1 MTPLLSKSRFQYGLQ
16 CLKRLYLECYHRE
29 LADPVDA
36 GLQARFDT
44 GAAVGKLARQRFPNG
59 RLIEKTHLEHDQ
71 AVGTTQALLADPGV
85 PALYEAAFTFQG
97 IRTRI
102 DVLKRNGPR
111 AFDLVEVKSSTKVK
125 PEHVTDAAIQLHAA
139 EGSGIPIDRA
149 YLMHLNTAYVYQG
162 GDLDLQQL
170 FTLEDISAPARSFV
184 AENVPNDLARMWAT
198 LRLDDAPDIETGR
211 HCRSPYRCSFY
222 GHCHQNA
229 VSVDGW
235 RFVDPGLAASLGEI
249 AFPASFLDF
258 ETVNSAIPKYP
269 DTRPYQTIP
278 FQWSLHIREPPGQM
292 THDSFL
298 NADAEDPRERFAAS
312 LLEAIPRDGSIVTYS
327 LYERT
332 IMNRLAQTLPQY
344 RDRLLALCGRVVDL
358 LKLIRHNYYHPSFK
372 GSYSL
377 KSVLPALVPTLGYAD
392 LDIPEGLAAT
402 ASYTRMIAGDTPE
415 SEKAEIKEALLAYC
429 ERDTEAMVR
438 VYDAL
443 LAETNT

>member
-1 MTPLLSKSRFQYGLQ
+1 
-16 CLKRLYLECYHRE
+16 
-29 LADPVDA
+29 
-36 GLQARFDT
+36 
-44 GAAVGKLARQRFPNG
+44 
-59 RLIEKTHLEHDQ
+59 
-71 AVGTTQALLADPGV
+71 
-85 PALYEAAFTFQG
+85 
-97 IRTRI
+97 
-102 DVLKRNGPR
+102 
-111 AFDLVEVKSSTKVK
+111 
-125 PEHVTDAAIQLHAA
+125 
-139 EGSGIPIDRA
+139 
-149 YLMHLNTAYVYQG
+149 
-162 GDLDLQQL
+162 
-170 FTLEDISAPARSFV
+170 
-184 AENVPNDLARMWAT
+184 
-198 LRLDDAPDIETGR
+198 
-211 HCRSPYRCSFY
+211 
-222 GHCHQNA
+222 
-229 VSVDGW
+229 
-235 RFVDPGLAASLGEI
+235 
-249 AFPASFLDF
+249 
-258 ETVNSAIPKYP
+258 
-269 DTRPYQTIP
+269 
-278 FQWSLHIREPPGQM
+278 M

-415 SEKAEIKEALLAYC
+415 SENAEIKEALLAYC
-429 ERDTEAMVR
+429 ERDTEEMVR